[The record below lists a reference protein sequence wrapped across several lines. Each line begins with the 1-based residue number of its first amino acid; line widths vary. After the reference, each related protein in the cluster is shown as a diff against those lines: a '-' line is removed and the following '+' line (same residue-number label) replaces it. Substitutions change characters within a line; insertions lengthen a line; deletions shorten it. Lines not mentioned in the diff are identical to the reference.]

1 MADSRS
7 RPALIA
13 RRIAARRD
21 QASQQGPGEGP
32 PAAAS
37 PPSFHDASH
46 DAASV
51 VNLSAWRRECF
62 TLPPAEA
69 RETARDWLARYPRAR
84 WRSEIENWRIVGDN
98 LVQFTM
104 RRLPQAE

>member
-7 RPALIA
+7 NPAMIA

-21 QASQQGPGEGP
+21 QTRPQGPGGGL
-32 PAAAS
+32 PAATA
-37 PPSFHDASH
+37 PPSSHDASH
-46 DAASV
+46 DAAPV
-51 VNLSAWRRECF
+51 VNLSLWRRECF